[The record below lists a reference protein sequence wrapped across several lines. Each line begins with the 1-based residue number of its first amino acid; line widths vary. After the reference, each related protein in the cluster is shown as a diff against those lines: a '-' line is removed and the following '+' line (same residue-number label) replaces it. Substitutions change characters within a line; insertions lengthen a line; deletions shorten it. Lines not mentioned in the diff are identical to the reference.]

1 MANSTNRQ
9 TNRETSLGPR
19 LSDARRVTGDSQSRV
34 ARWVT
39 QRTGLKIGQSA
50 ISGYERGKIQKPS
63 ARVQRAL
70 EEYCRDA
77 ELTAALSAPSSRG
90 DSDAA
95 FQAIVAPLTNE
106 PVTGDKQAELVRT
119 LFHQL
124 RTSEPL
130 TPQRAAIL
138 NHLAKFLGT
147 GDLSIPAPDG
157 TTSRALSAQSTAALV
172 AFFRGAGAALDAAA
186 DGGDPQTALRALRQ
200 LHRRAMDAMVMEVFA
215 DAGFVE

>member
-1 MANSTNRQ
+1 L
-9 TNRETSLGPR
+9 LGSR
-19 LSDARRVTGDSQSRV
+19 LSAARSVTGDSQGRV
-34 ARWVT
+34 AGWVT
-39 QRTGLKIGQSA
+39 QRTGVKIGQSA
-50 ISGYERGKIQKPS
+50 ISGYERGTIQKPS

-77 ELTAALSAPSSRG
+77 ELAAALSAPPSRD

-106 PVTGDKQAELVRT
+106 PVTGDKQAELVRM
-119 LFHQL
+119 LFHEL
-124 RTSEPL
+124 RTTEPL
-130 TPQRAAIL
+130 NPQRAAIL

-147 GDLSIPAPDG
+147 GDLNIPAPDG

-172 AFFRGAGAALDAAA
+172 AFFRGAGTALDAAA
-186 DGGDPQTALRALRQ
+186 DGGDAQTALRALRQ
-200 LHRRAMDAMVMEVFA
+200 LHKRATDAMVQEVLA